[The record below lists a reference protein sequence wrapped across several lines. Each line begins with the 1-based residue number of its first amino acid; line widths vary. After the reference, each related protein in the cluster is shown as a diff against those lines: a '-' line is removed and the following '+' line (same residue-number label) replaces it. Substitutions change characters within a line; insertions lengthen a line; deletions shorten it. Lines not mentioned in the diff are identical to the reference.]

1 MRGLFKAAAQAH
13 SAAAM
18 HKMTQSSQRSGLPG
32 DREMVF
38 MMAMV
43 MALNALAIDA
53 MLPALP
59 AIGATLGVTV
69 ANDRQFVISIYL
81 IGNAIGSLVYGPLA
95 DRFGRKGVLVPA
107 LVAYTVFAIGCGLA
121 TSFPMLLALRF
132 AHGMVSAAL
141 GVIVVA
147 VIRDLFG
154 GDAMA
159 KRMSLIFL
167 VFMIVPIIAPT
178 LGAGVAAIAGWRWIF
193 LVLAVMGVVMLVWLR
208 RLPETLTAE
217 DVRPL
222 DWRTLVAGWA
232 TVSRHRRAAG
242 YMIAAGVM
250 QGALFGYL
258 NSSEQIIAEVFGSR
272 ALFPFVFACVAI
284 GIAIANFSNAA
295 IVERFGARR
304 VSQTAVFAFMATS
317 IAQIAAAMSGVE
329 TLEMFTGLMMVNV
342 GLIGFIGSNFGAIAM
357 EDFGHMAGV
366 ASSYQSFA
374 KTLLAATA
382 GALIGQQYDGS
393 TLPLAY
399 AFVCCAVAG
408 LLLVLWA
415 ERGKLFTRPG
425 TAPKS
430 PY

>member
-1 MRGLFKAAAQAH
+1 MH
-13 SAAAM
+13 SPAPPP
-18 HKMTQSSQRSGLPG
+18 KRTLPG
-32 DREMVF
+32 DREMVV

-59 AIGATLGVTV
+59 AIGKGLGVLV
-69 ANDRQFVISIYL
+69 ANDRQYVISLYL
-81 IGNAIGSLVYGPLA
+81 LGIGFGSLIYGPLA

-107 LVAYTVFAIGCGLA
+107 LFAYVAFSIGCGLA
-121 TSFPMLLALRF
+121 TSFPILLALRF
-132 AHGMVSAAL
+132 GHGLVSAAL

-147 VIRDLFG
+147 VIRDLFA

-159 KRMSLIFL
+159 KRLSLIFL

-178 LGAGVAAIAGWRWIF
+178 IGAGVAALAGWRAIF
-193 LVLAVMGVVMLVWLR
+193 IVLAVMGLAMIAWLR
-208 RLPETLTAE
+208 RLPETLEPA

-222 DWRTLVAGWA
+222 DWRTMVSGWV
-232 TVSRHRRAAG
+232 TVTRHRRAAG
-242 YMIAAGVM
+242 YMIASGMM
-250 QGALFGYL
+250 QGALYGYL
-258 NSSEQIIAEVFGSR
+258 NSSEQIIDEVFDAQSW
-272 ALFPFVFACVAI
+272 FPLIFACVAV

-304 VSQTAVFAFMATS
+304 VSQSAVFAFMATS
-317 IAQIAAAMSGVE
+317 IAQIAAALSGAE
-329 TLEMFTGLMMVNV
+329 TLWMFTLLMMVNV
-342 GLIGFIGSNFGAIAM
+342 GLIGFIGSNFGSIAM

-374 KTLLAATA
+374 KTLLAATV

-399 AFVCCAVAG
+399 AFLICAVVG
-408 LLLVLWA
+408 LVLILWA
-415 ERGKLFTRPG
+415 ERGKLFTRPR

-430 PY
+430 PF

>member
-1 MRGLFKAAAQAH
+1 
-13 SAAAM
+13 M
-18 HKMTQSSQRSGLPG
+18 HKMIQPPQRAGVPG

-38 MMAMV
+38 MMAMI
-43 MALNALAIDA
+43 MALNALAIDS

-59 AIGATLGVTV
+59 AIGEGLGVAA
-69 ANDRQFVISIYL
+69 ANDRQYVISTYL
-81 IGNAIGSLVYGPLA
+81 AGIGVGSLFYGPLA

-107 LVAYTVFAIGCGLA
+107 ILAYTAFSIGCA
-121 TSFPMLLALRF
+121 MANSFPLLLALRF
-132 AHGMVSAAL
+132 GHGLISAAL
-141 GVIVVA
+141 GVVVVA
-147 VIRDLFG
+147 VIRDLFS

-178 LGAGVAAIAGWRWIF
+178 MGAAITAVADWRAIF
-193 LVLAVMGVVMLVWLR
+193 VVLAAMGGVMLLWLR
-208 RLPETLTAE
+208 RLPETLE
-217 DVRPL
+217 PCDVRPL
-222 DWRTLVAGWA
+222 DWRTILGGWA
-232 TVSRHRRAAG
+232 TVTRHRRASG
-242 YMIAAGVM
+242 YMLASGLM
-250 QGALFGYL
+250 QGALYGYL
-258 NSSEQIIAEVFGSR
+258 NSSEQIIAEVFDARSW
-272 ALFPFVFACVAI
+272 FPLVFACVAV

-304 VSQTAVFAFMATS
+304 VSQTAVLAFIATS
-317 IAQIAAAMSGVE
+317 IVQIAAAVSGVE
-329 TLEMFTGLMMVNV
+329 SLSMFTLLMMVNV

-374 KTLLAATA
+374 KTLLGALA
-382 GALIGQQYDGS
+382 GALIGQLYDGT

-399 AFVCCAVAG
+399 AFLASAAMG

-415 ERGKLFTRPG
+415 ERGRLFTRPG

>member
-1 MRGLFKAAAQAH
+1 
-13 SAAAM
+13 M
-18 HKMTQSSQRSGLPG
+18 HNPAPPSKRTLPG
-32 DREMVF
+32 EREMVV

-59 AIGATLGVTV
+59 AIGKGLGVLV
-69 ANDRQFVISIYL
+69 ANDRQYVISIYL
-81 IGNAIGSLVYGPLA
+81 LGIGFGSLIYGPLA

-107 LVAYTVFAIGCGLA
+107 LFAYVVFSIGCGLA

-132 AHGMVSAAL
+132 GHGLVSAAL

-147 VIRDLFG
+147 VIRDLFS

-159 KRMSLIFL
+159 KRLSLIFL

-178 LGAGVAAIAGWRWIF
+178 IGAGVEAVAGWRAIF
-193 LVLAVMGVVMLVWLR
+193 IVLAVMGLLMVAWLR
-208 RLPETLTAE
+208 RLPETLEPA
-217 DVRPL
+217 DVRRL
-222 DWRTLVAGWA
+222 DWRTMVSGWA
-232 TVSRHRRAAG
+232 TVTRHRRAAG
-242 YMIAAGVM
+242 YMIASGMM
-250 QGALFGYL
+250 QGALYGYL
-258 NSSEQIIAEVFGSR
+258 NSSEQIIDEVFNAQSW
-272 ALFPFVFACVAI
+272 FPLIFACVAV

-317 IAQIAAAMSGVE
+317 MAQIAAALSGAE
-329 TLEMFTGLMMVNV
+329 TLWMFTALMMVNV
-342 GLIGFIGSNFGAIAM
+342 GLIGFIGSNFGSIAM

-374 KTLLAATA
+374 KTLLAAVV
-382 GALIGQQYDGS
+382 GATIGQQYDGS

-399 AFVCCAVAG
+399 AFLISAVVG
-408 LLLVLWA
+408 LVLVFWA

-425 TAPKS
+425 TAPRT

>member
-1 MRGLFKAAAQAH
+1 MH
-13 SAAAM
+13 SPAPPP
-18 HKMTQSSQRSGLPG
+18 KRTLPG
-32 DREMVF
+32 DREMVV

-59 AIGATLGVTV
+59 AIGKGLGVLV
-69 ANDRQFVISIYL
+69 ANDRQYVISLYL
-81 IGNAIGSLVYGPLA
+81 LGIGFGSLIYGPLA

-107 LVAYTVFAIGCGLA
+107 LFAYVAFSIGCGLA

-132 AHGMVSAAL
+132 GHGLVSAAL

-147 VIRDLFG
+147 VIRDLFA

-159 KRMSLIFL
+159 KRLSLIFL

-178 LGAGVAAIAGWRWIF
+178 IGAGVAALAGWRAIF
-193 LVLAVMGVVMLVWLR
+193 IVLAVMGLAMIAWLR
-208 RLPETLTAE
+208 RLPETLEPA

-222 DWRTLVAGWA
+222 DWRTMVSGWA
-232 TVSRHRRAAG
+232 TVTRHRRAAG
-242 YMIAAGVM
+242 YMIASGMM
-250 QGALFGYL
+250 QGALYGYL
-258 NSSEQIIAEVFGSR
+258 NSSEQIIDEVFDAQSW
-272 ALFPFVFACVAI
+272 FPLIFACVAV

-304 VSQTAVFAFMATS
+304 VSQSAVFAFMATS
-317 IAQIAAAMSGVE
+317 IAQIAAALSGAE
-329 TLEMFTGLMMVNV
+329 TLWMFTVLMMVNV
-342 GLIGFIGSNFGAIAM
+342 GLIGFIGSNFGSIAM

-374 KTLLAATA
+374 KTLLAATV
-382 GALIGQQYDGS
+382 GALIGQQYDGT

-399 AFVCCAVAG
+399 AFLISAIVG
-408 LLLVLWA
+408 LTLVFWA

-425 TAPKS
+425 TAPKT

>member
-1 MRGLFKAAAQAH
+1 
-13 SAAAM
+13 M
-18 HKMTQSSQRSGLPG
+18 HTPAPPPKRTLPG
-32 DREMVF
+32 EREMVV

-59 AIGATLGVTV
+59 AIGKGLGVLV
-69 ANDRQFVISIYL
+69 ANDRQYVISLYL
-81 IGNAIGSLVYGPLA
+81 LGIGFGSLIYGPLA

-107 LVAYTVFAIGCGLA
+107 LFAYVAFSIGCGLA

-132 AHGMVSAAL
+132 GHGLVSAAL

-147 VIRDLFG
+147 VIRDLFS

-159 KRMSLIFL
+159 KRLSLIFL

-178 LGAGVAAIAGWRWIF
+178 IGAGVEAVAGWRAIF
-193 LVLAVMGVVMLVWLR
+193 IVLAVMGLVMVAWLR
-208 RLPETLTAE
+208 RLPETLEPA
-217 DVRPL
+217 DVRRL
-222 DWRTLVAGWA
+222 DWRTMVSGWA
-232 TVSRHRRAAG
+232 TVTRHRRAAG
-242 YMIAAGVM
+242 YMIASGMM
-250 QGALFGYL
+250 QGALYGYL
-258 NSSEQIIAEVFGSR
+258 NSSEQIIDEVFNAQSW
-272 ALFPFVFACVAI
+272 FPLIFACVAV

-317 IAQIAAAMSGVE
+317 MAQIAAALSGAE
-329 TLEMFTGLMMVNV
+329 TLWMFTALMMVNV
-342 GLIGFIGSNFGAIAM
+342 GLIGFIGSNFGSIAM

-374 KTLLAATA
+374 KTLLAAIV
-382 GALIGQQYDGS
+382 GAVIGQQYDGS

-399 AFVCCAVAG
+399 AFLICAVIG
-408 LLLVLWA
+408 LALVLWA

-425 TAPKS
+425 TAPKT

>member
-1 MRGLFKAAAQAH
+1 
-13 SAAAM
+13 M
-18 HKMTQSSQRSGLPG
+18 HNPAPPPKRTLPG
-32 DREMVF
+32 EREMVV

-59 AIGATLGVTV
+59 AIGKGLGVLV
-69 ANDRQFVISIYL
+69 ANDRQYVISLYL
-81 IGNAIGSLVYGPLA
+81 LGIGFGSLIYGPLA

-107 LVAYTVFAIGCGLA
+107 LFAYVAFSIGCGLA

-132 AHGMVSAAL
+132 GHGLVSAAL

-147 VIRDLFG
+147 VIRDLFA

-159 KRMSLIFL
+159 KRLSLIFL

-178 LGAGVAAIAGWRWIF
+178 IGAGVAALAGWRAIF
-193 LVLAVMGVVMLVWLR
+193 IVLAVMGLVMIAWLR
-208 RLPETLTAE
+208 RLPETLEPA

-222 DWRTLVAGWA
+222 DWRTMVSGWA
-232 TVSRHRRAAG
+232 TVTRHRRAAG
-242 YMIAAGVM
+242 YMIASGMM
-250 QGALFGYL
+250 QGALYGYL
-258 NSSEQIIAEVFGSR
+258 NSSEQIIDEVFNAQSW
-272 ALFPFVFACVAI
+272 FPLIFACVAV

-304 VSQTAVFAFMATS
+304 VSQTAVFAFMASS
-317 IAQIAAAMSGVE
+317 IAQIIAALSGAE
-329 TLEMFTGLMMVNV
+329 TLWMFTALMMVNV
-342 GLIGFIGSNFGAIAM
+342 GLIGFIGSNFGSIAM

-374 KTLLAATA
+374 KTLLAAVV
-382 GALIGQQYDGS
+382 GALIGQQYDGT

-399 AFVCCAVAG
+399 AFLISAVVG
-408 LLLVLWA
+408 LVLVFWA
-415 ERGKLFTRPG
+415 ERGMLFTRPG
-425 TAPKS
+425 TAPRT
-430 PY
+430 PF

>member
-1 MRGLFKAAAQAH
+1 MRVQAH

-18 HKMTQSSQRSGLPG
+18 HNNPPAPPPETARPLPG
-32 DREMVF
+32 QREMVA

-59 AIGATLGVTV
+59 AIGEGLGVTV
-69 ANDRQFVISIYL
+69 ANDRQYVISTYL
-81 IGNAIGSLVYGPLA
+81 LGIGFGSLLYGPLS

-107 LVAYTVFAIGCGLA
+107 LFAYVAFSIGCGLA

-132 AHGMVSAAL
+132 GHGVVSAAL

-147 VIRDLFG
+147 VIRDLFS

-159 KRMSLIFL
+159 KRLSMIFL
-167 VFMIVPIIAPT
+167 VFMIVPAIAPT
-178 LGAGVAAIAGWRWIF
+178 MGAGVAAVAGWRSIF
-193 LVLAVMGVVMLVWLR
+193 IVLAVMGVVMLLWLR
-208 RLPETLTAE
+208 RLPETLDPA

-222 DWRTLVAGWA
+222 DLRTMIAGWV
-232 TVSRHRRAAG
+232 TVTRHRRAAG
-242 YMIAAGVM
+242 YMFASGMM
-250 QGALFGYL
+250 QGSLYGYL
-258 NSSEQIIAEVFGSR
+258 NSSEQIIADVFHAR
-272 ALFPFVFACVAI
+272 DLFPLIFACVAV
-284 GIAIANFSNAA
+284 GIATANFSNAA

-304 VSQTAVFAFMATS
+304 VSQTAVFAFMATAS
-317 IAQIAAAMSGVE
+317 AQILVALSGGE
-329 TLEMFTGLMMVNV
+329 TLWMFTALMMVNV
-342 GLIGFIGSNFGAIAM
+342 GLIGFIGSNFGSIAM

-374 KTLLAATA
+374 KTLLAATI
-382 GALIGQQYDGS
+382 GATIGQQYDGT

-399 AFVCCAVAG
+399 AFLISGVVG
-408 LLLVLWA
+408 LALVYWA
-415 ERGKLFTRPG
+415 ERGTLFTRPG
-425 TAPKS
+425 TAPKN

>member
-1 MRGLFKAAAQAH
+1 
-13 SAAAM
+13 M
-18 HKMTQSSQRSGLPG
+18 HKPAQSPQRSLPG
-32 DREMVF
+32 DREMVV

-43 MALNALAIDA
+43 MALNALAIDS

-59 AIGATLGVTV
+59 AIGEGLGVLV
-69 ANDRQFVISIYL
+69 ANDRQYVISVYL
-81 IGNAIGSLVYGPLA
+81 LGIGFGSLFYGPLA

-107 LVAYTVFAIGCGLA
+107 LLAYVVFSIGCGLA

-132 AHGMVSAAL
+132 GHGLIAAAL

-147 VIRDLFG
+147 VIRDLFA

-159 KRMSLIFL
+159 KRLSLIFL

-178 LGAGVAAIAGWRWIF
+178 IGAGVAAIAGWRAIF
-193 LVLAVMGVVMLVWLR
+193 IVLAVMGLVMLFWLR
-208 RLPETLTAE
+208 RLPETLE
-217 DVRPL
+217 PGDVRPL
-222 DWRTLVAGWA
+222 DWRTMVAGWA
-232 TVSRHRRAAG
+232 TVTRHRRAAG
-242 YMIAAGVM
+242 YMIASGMM
-250 QGALFGYL
+250 QGALYGYL
-258 NSSEQIIAEVFGSR
+258 NSSEQIIAEVFDARSY
-272 ALFPFVFACVAI
+272 FPLIFACVAV

-317 IAQIAAAMSGVE
+317 IAQILVALSGAE
-329 TLEMFTGLMMVNV
+329 TLWMFTALMMVNV
-342 GLIGFIGSNFGAIAM
+342 GLIGFIGSNFGSIAM

-374 KTLLAATA
+374 KTLLAATV

-399 AFVCCAVAG
+399 AFLISAVVG
-408 LLLVLWA
+408 LALVYWA

-430 PY
+430 PF

>member
-1 MRGLFKAAAQAH
+1 
-13 SAAAM
+13 
-18 HKMTQSSQRSGLPG
+18 MTQSSQRSGLPG

-59 AIGATLGVTV
+59 TIGDALGVTV
-69 ANDRQFVISIYL
+69 ANDRQYVISSYL
-81 IGNAIGSLVYGPLA
+81 LGTALGSLLYGPLA

-107 LVAYTVFAIGCGLA
+107 LIAYTVLAIGCGLA

-147 VIRDLFG
+147 VIRDLFA

-167 VFMIVPIIAPT
+167 VFMIVPVIAPT

-193 LVLAVMGVVMLVWLR
+193 LVLAVMGVVMLLWLR
-208 RLPETLTAE
+208 RLPETLAPE

-222 DWRTLVAGWA
+222 DLRTMLAGWA
-232 TVSRHRRAAG
+232 TVTRHRRAAG

-258 NSSEQIIAEVFGSR
+258 NSSEQIIGEVFGAR
-272 ALFPFVFACVAI
+272 AHFPIVFACVAI
-284 GIAIANFSNAA
+284 GIAIANFSNAR
-295 IVERFGARR
+295 IVERFGTRR
-304 VSQTAVFAFMATS
+304 VSQTAVFAFITTS
-317 IAQIAAAMSGVE
+317 IAQIVAALSGVE
-329 TLEMFTGLMMVNV
+329 TLAMFTVLMMVNV
-342 GLIGFIGSNFGAIAM
+342 GLIGFIGSNFGSIAM

-374 KTLLAATA
+374 RTLLAATA
-382 GALIGQQYDGS
+382 GALIGQLYDGS

-399 AFVCCAVAG
+399 AFMSCAVAG

-415 ERGKLFTRPG
+415 ESGKLFTRPG

-430 PY
+430 PF

>member
-1 MRGLFKAAAQAH
+1 
-13 SAAAM
+13 M
-18 HKMTQSSQRSGLPG
+18 HKPAQSPQRSLPG

-59 AIGATLGVTV
+59 AIGDALGVHV
-69 ANDRQFVISIYL
+69 ANNRQYVISTYL
-81 IGNAIGSLVYGPLA
+81 LGTALGSLVYGPLA

-107 LVAYTVFAIGCGLA
+107 LVAYTVFSIGCGLA

-132 AHGMVSAAL
+132 GHGMVSAAL

-147 VIRDLFG
+147 VIRDLFS

-159 KRMSLIFL
+159 KRLSLIFL

-178 LGAGVAAIAGWRWIF
+178 IGAGVAAIAGWRWIF
-193 LVLAVMGVVMLVWLR
+193 LVLAVMGVVMILWLR
-208 RLPETLTAE
+208 RLPETLDPA

-222 DWRTLVAGWA
+222 DWRTMVGGWA
-232 TVSRHRRAAG
+232 TVTRHRRAAG
-242 YMIAAGVM
+242 YMIASGMM

-258 NSSEQIIAEVFGSR
+258 NSSEQIIAEVFG
-272 ALFPFVFACVAI
+272 AQTLFPLIFACVAI

-304 VSQTAVFAFMATS
+304 VSQAAVFAFMATS
-317 IAQIAAAMSGVE
+317 ILQIVAALSGVE
-329 TLEMFTGLMMVNV
+329 TLWMFTALMMVNV
-342 GLIGFIGSNFGAIAM
+342 GLVGFIGSNFGSIAM

-374 KTLLAATA
+374 KTLLAATV
-382 GALIGQQYDGS
+382 GATIGQQYDGS

-399 AFVCCAVAG
+399 AFLISAVVG
-408 LLLVLWA
+408 LALVFWA

-430 PY
+430 PF

>member
-1 MRGLFKAAAQAH
+1 
-13 SAAAM
+13 M
-18 HKMTQSSQRSGLPG
+18 HKATDSPQRSLPG
-32 DREMVF
+32 DREMVV

-59 AIGATLGVTV
+59 AIGEALGVGV
-69 ANDRQFVISIYL
+69 ANDRQHVISVYL
-81 IGNAIGSLVYGPLA
+81 LGIGFGSLIYGPLS

-107 LVAYTVFAIGCGLA
+107 LFAYLALSIGCGLS
-121 TSFPMLLALRF
+121 TSFEMLLALRF
-132 AHGMVSAAL
+132 IHGLVSAAL

-147 VIRDLFG
+147 VIRDLFA

-159 KRMSLIFL
+159 KRLSLIFL

-178 LGAGVAAIAGWRWIF
+178 LGAGVAALAGWRAIF
-193 LVLAVMGVVMLVWLR
+193 IVLAVMAIVMLLWLR
-208 RLPETLTAE
+208 RLPETLDPA

-222 DWRTLVAGWA
+222 DLKTMAAGWA
-232 TVSRHRRAAG
+232 TVTRHRRAAG
-242 YMIAAGVM
+242 YMIASGTM
-250 QGALFGYL
+250 QGALYGYL
-258 NSSEQIIAEVFGSR
+258 NSSEQIIGDVFDAR
-272 ALFPFVFACVAI
+272 PLFPLIFACVAV

-304 VSQTAVFAFMATS
+304 VSQSAVFAFMATS
-317 IAQIAAAMSGVE
+317 ILQIVAALSGAE
-329 TLEMFTGLMMVNV
+329 TLWMFTALMMVNV
-342 GLIGFIGSNFGAIAM
+342 GLVGFIGSNFGSIAM

-374 KTLLAATA
+374 KTLLAATV
-382 GALIGQQYDGS
+382 GAIIGQQYDGS

-399 AFVCCAVAG
+399 AFLMCAVVG
-408 LLLVLWA
+408 LALVFWA
-415 ERGKLFTRPG
+415 ERGKLFTRPR

-430 PY
+430 PF